1 MRFIHQYNSPS
12 CNLNRI
18 FIKNASHNFCLWE
31 CLAIYLLSFPTTC
44 KSRAFTIMGI
54 WATHIRTLLTRS
66 SLKFCQ
72 NLISLGVDTYNSAIL
87 LKYFYLFWLSI
98 SFKSMIT
105 PSFSLS
111 VYLLRFN
118 NYLTNFILFIS
129 KSKTVTTLIFNINY
143 PLLWSSNTC

>member
-1 MRFIHQYNSPS
+1 M
-12 CNLNRI
+12 
-18 FIKNASHNFCLWE
+18 LWE

-72 NLISLGVDTYNSAIL
+72 NLISLGVDTYNYAIL

-118 NYLTNFILFIS
+118 NYLTHFILFFS
-129 KSKTVTTLIFNINY
+129 KFKTGNHINFQHKLSLTLILQH
-143 PLLWSSNTC
+143 LLIFWWFV

>member
-1 MRFIHQYNSPS
+1 
-12 CNLNRI
+12 L
-18 FIKNASHNFCLWE
+18 LWE

-72 NLISLGVDTYNSAIL
+72 NLISLGVDTYNYAIL
-87 LKYFYLFWLSI
+87 LKYFYLFWLSL
-98 SFKSMIT
+98 SFKYMIT

-118 NYLTNFILFIS
+118 NYRNNFILFIS
-129 KSKTVTTLIFNINY
+129 KFKTGNHINFQYKLSLTLILQH
-143 PLLWSSNTC
+143 LLIFW